1 MMFRANR
8 LLPATAAVSLGLAA
22 CLTASPGQAQPNTY
36 PNRAIRMVVPFAPG
50 GISDVLGRI
59 IAQRLG
65 TTLGQ
70 QVVVDNRAGA
80 GTTIGAGIVA
90 KANPDGY
97 TIMIQDI
104 TTHAINATLY
114 AKLPY
119 DSVKDFTG
127 ITLVAATPLA
137 LVVNQSLPAKSVADL
152 TALIRSRSGQMNYG
166 SSGNG
171 TILHLAA
178 ETFRTMGKLDIAHI
192 PYNGSAP
199 AVAAL
204 LADQVNLVFA
214 TMPAALPQ
222 VKAGKLRALAVTTP
236 RRNSALPDVPTMI
249 EAGVPGFELV
259 LYSGIM
265 GPAGMPKDV
274 VTKLHAE
281 IVKIIGSAEV
291 REVLAA
297 QGAEG
302 ITSAP
307 EQFGKFIQSEIV
319 KLGKV
324 VKASGAKVE

>member
-1 MMFRANR
+1 MH
-8 LLPATAAVSLGLAA
+8 VSLKFSFAAMLASA
-22 CLTASPGQAQPNTY
+22 AMLPFDGVYAQGAY
-36 PNRAIRMVVPFAPG
+36 PNRAIRLVVPFAPG

-65 TTLGQ
+65 TSFGQ
-70 QVVVDNRAGA
+70 QVVVDNRPGA

-114 AKLPY
+114 SKLPY
-119 DSVKDFTG
+119 DSVRDFTG

-137 LVVNQSLPAKSVADL
+137 LVVNQNLQVKTLSDL
-152 TALIRSRSGQMNYG
+152 TAMIRAKGGQMNYG

-178 ETFRTMGKLDIAHI
+178 ESYRTSAKLEMAHI

-204 LADQVNLVFA
+204 LGDQVNLVFA

-222 VKAGKLRALAVTTP
+222 IKAGKVRVLAVTTP
-236 RRNSALPDVPTMI
+236 KRNASLPDVPTMA
-249 EAGVPGFELV
+249 EAGLAGFDLV

-265 GPAGMPKDV
+265 GPAGMAKEV
-274 VTKLHAE
+274 ISRLHAE
-281 IVKIIGSAEV
+281 IVKIIGSTEV
-291 REVLAA
+291 RDILAA

-302 ITSAP
+302 ITSSP
-307 EQFGKFIQSEIV
+307 DQFGKFIQSEIV
-319 KLGKV
+319 KLGRV
-324 VKASGAKVE
+324 VKASGAKIE

>member
-1 MMFRANR
+1 MNAIHRCLMTTTV
-8 LLPATAAVSLGLAA
+8 ATLTVGGLACA
-22 CLTASPGQAQPNTY
+22 EAAAQGAGTY
-36 PNRAIRMVVPFAPG
+36 PTRSIRMVVPFAPG

-65 TTLGQ
+65 SSLGQ
-70 QVVVDNRAGA
+70 QVVVDNRPGA
-80 GTTIGAGIVA
+80 GTTLGAGIVA

-137 LVVNQSLPAKSVADL
+137 LVVNQNLPAKSVSEL
-152 TALIRSRSGQMNYG
+152 TALIRAKSGQINYG

-178 ETFRTMGKLDIAHI
+178 EMFRTMGKFDVTHV

-222 VKAGKLRALAVTTP
+222 VKAGKLRALAVTTGK
-236 RRNSALPDVPTMI
+236 RNAALPDVPTMI

-265 GPAGMPKDV
+265 GPAAMPRDV
-274 VTKLHAE
+274 VARLHAE
-281 IVKIIGSAEV
+281 VVKIIGSAEA
-291 REVLAA
+291 RDVLAA

-302 ITSAP
+302 VTSAP
-307 EQFGKFIQSEIV
+307 EQFTKFIQSEIA

-324 VKASGAKVE
+324 VKASGARIE

>member
-1 MMFRANR
+1 MQIP
-8 LLPATAAVSLGLAA
+8 LKLPAAAAALALLGPIAA
-22 CLTASPGQAQPNTY
+22 DTLHAQEAFPT
-36 PNRAIRMVVPFAPG
+36 RSIRMVVPFAPG

-65 TTLGQ
+65 SSLGQ
-70 QVVVDNRAGA
+70 QVVVDNRPGA

-104 TTHAINATLY
+104 TTHAINATLFS
-114 AKLPY
+114 KLPY
-119 DSVKDFTG
+119 DSVKDFTF
-127 ITLVAATPLA
+127 ITLVAATPLV
-137 LVVNQSLPAKSVADL
+137 LVVNQSLPAKSVAEL
-152 TALIRSRSGQMNYG
+152 TSLIRARSGQINYG

-178 ETFRTMGKLDIAHI
+178 ESFRTSAKLEMAHI

-204 LADQVNLVFA
+204 LAEQVNLVFA

-222 VKAGKLRALAVTTP
+222 IKAGKLRALAVTTP
-236 RRNSALPDVPTMI
+236 KRNNSLPDVPTMI
-249 EAGVPGFELV
+249 EAGVAGFDLV

-265 GPAGMPKDV
+265 GPAAMPKTV
-274 VTKLHAE
+274 VSRLHTE
-281 IVKIIGSAEV
+281 IVKIIASTET
-291 REVLAA
+291 RDVLAA
-297 QGAEG
+297 QGADG
-302 ITSAP
+302 ITSSP
-307 EQFGKFIQSEIV
+307 DQFGKFIQSEIA

-324 VKASGAKVE
+324 VRAAGAKIE

>member
-1 MMFRANR
+1 MR
-8 LLPATAAVSLGLAA
+8 LSTAVPSLLALAA
-22 CLTASPGQAQPNTY
+22 GAATLAPSDALAQTPY
-36 PNRAIRMVVPFAPG
+36 PNRTIRMVVPFTPG

-59 IAQRLG
+59 IAQRLTG
-65 TTLGQ
+65 TMGQ
-70 QVVVDNRAGA
+70 QVVVDNRPGA
-80 GTTIGAGIVA
+80 GTTIGAGIVS

-97 TIMIQDI
+97 TIMIQDM
-104 TTHAINATLY
+104 TTHAINASLY

-119 DSVKDFTG
+119 DSVRDFTG

-137 LVVNQSLPAKSVADL
+137 LVVNQALPAASVKEL
-152 TALIRSRSGQMNYG
+152 IALARARGGALNYG

-178 ETFRTMGKLDIAHI
+178 ESFRAATRIEITHV

-214 TMPAALPQ
+214 TMPAALPH
-222 VKAGKLRALAVTTP
+222 VNSGKIRALAVTTP
-236 RRNSALPDVPTMI
+236 KRNASMPTVPTMI

-265 GPAGMPKDV
+265 GPAGMPREV
-274 VTKLHAE
+274 VARLHGE
-281 IVKIIGSAEV
+281 ISRIVTSAET
-291 REVLAA
+291 REVLAQ
-297 QGAEG
+297 QGAEPL
-302 ITSAP
+302 TSQP
-307 EQFGKFIQSEIV
+307 EQFARFVEGEIA

-324 VKASGAKVE
+324 VKASGARIQ